1 VEKWSNSKEELT
13 KEYVMDKL
21 KPQIALLFLD
31 SEDEPIFG

>member
-1 VEKWSNSKEELT
+1 MELLQT
-13 KEYVMDKL
+13 ADYQRVMDKL